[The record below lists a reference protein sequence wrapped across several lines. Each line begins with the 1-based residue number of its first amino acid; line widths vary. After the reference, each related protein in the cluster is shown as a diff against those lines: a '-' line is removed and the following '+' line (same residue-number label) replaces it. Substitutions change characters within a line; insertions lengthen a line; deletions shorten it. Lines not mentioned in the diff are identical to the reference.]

1 IYPHILDIAQ
11 FAREKCDKVSIT
23 TNGWYCTSKDQVKK
37 LLIAGINRF
46 SFSYHGVGIHDAFT
60 RCSGAEER
68 LIKALD
74 YVIELQSQYPC
85 YVKVGT
91 LYTGNNLDNVESVLQ
106 FTRKLGI
113 DLYIEILDTRI
124 PVFKDSLIA
133 NENANHFMAVEN
145 DLKRIALWLQNGE
158 RILMDKQGLAFI
170 DAWFSGEKIE
180 GSCPLWNTDLYIESN
195 GDVRT
200 GCWSLPPIGNIQEES
215 LEVLVHNTIFA
226 NNVEKMK
233 NRECQGCTCGYLMQA
248 KYIP

>member
-1 IYPHILDIAQ
+1 
-11 FAREKCDKVSIT
+11 
-23 TNGWYCTSKDQVKK
+23 
-37 LLIAGINRF
+37 
-46 SFSYHGVGIHDAFT
+46 
-60 RCSGAEER
+60 

-248 KYIP
+248 KYILIQ